1 MPFLHRTLVA
11 LFVAARPVVAAP
23 DFVRDIRPALE
34 NFCLDCHDDSKKPK
48 GDLNLERFTD
58 EAAVMQDRA
67 VWKSVFD
74 QLEAHMMPPPKRDDQ
89 PTPEERARLM
99 AWVKEMLA
107 RPDPKLG
114 ARDPGKPVLRRLT
127 RLEYNNTVRDLF
139 GLETDVFMFP
149 ERQPFKTK
157 DYFQPA
163 SGKMADQV
171 TVQLIEYGGR
181 VPVLLGSAGLPG
193 DSRAEHGFRN
203 RGDVMNFSPL
213 QIEQYVALAGD
224 IVNHPELPQRS
235 RVFAELLGIEWK
247 PRPAAVAARPATNN
261 SPVSPAVGVFAP
273 AAPKL
278 PKAEGSADNVKSRFR
293 EEVSE
298 AFREGR
304 GGVFDVATMAVVP
317 HKNAAI
323 RVPFG
328 DAGAKTLTIN
338 PDQDIWLAPFSTAEA
353 TSAPL
358 LLANK
363 TKNSKTYELTF
374 RVEDGDQG
382 EGITRLAVCVLGRR
396 GQTGAVTLTARFSDT
411 TESAVTVTLAE
422 GKAGTTFASFA
433 AVPGETIKSLLVD
446 GSKFSGEFVLLD
458 DLGFVTNGAR
468 VVNARAP
475 GRVGV
480 PPAGAGVPPARTSAT
495 AEPPQKE
502 APALPSKDRFGG
514 TPKPAGGTPTLP
526 GPPRERLAA
535 FLERAFRRPASDA
548 ERARFTALYE
558 SSRTA
563 GKSEADAM
571 RAAVQAVLASPSFL
585 YLSPSPRH
593 SVSPSPPIRPLD
605 DHELASRL
613 SYFLWATAPD
623 EELLALA
630 KRGALSHPDVL
641 AAQTRRM
648 LRDSRV
654 RELGESFAVQ
664 WLRLDQLYT
673 SKPDAKLFRDFYA
686 GPQGKDTAHGAMLVE
701 PLLLFETILVED
713 RSILELLDPGW
724 SYLNPRL
731 MKLYD
736 LSPPQAPAPMLADAA
751 PATGTREVKKPEKDN
766 NALWTRTALPDKT
779 RGGVMHMGAT
789 LTLTSLPFR
798 TSPVKRGAWL
808 LETIFN
814 RPPIEPKIAFV
825 LTDDKPEFDHK
836 MSVRE
841 RFEAHRSKAECYSCH
856 IRLDP
861 PGFALEAFS
870 PIGTVREK
878 DGPAPV
884 DARGEWNGR
893 PFNGPAEFKAAVM
906 AKPDEF
912 VRGFIEHLLSY
923 ALGRKL
929 EYFDMATVDEIQ
941 RAAAQDGHRFG
952 TVIAEV
958 VKSYPFRFTRSL

>member
-1 MPFLHRTLVA
+1 MKFTRWLIAFACTANLAH
-11 LFVAARPVVAAP
+11 AAT
-23 DFVRDIRPALE
+23 DFVREVLPLLDSY
-34 NFCLDCHDDSKKPK
+34 CLDCHDDSAKPK

-58 EAAVMQDRA
+58 EASVMGDRA
-67 VWKSVFD
+67 VWKLVYD
-74 QLEAHMMPPPKRDDQ
+74 QVEAHMMPPPKRDDQ

-107 RPDPKLG
+107 RPEPALG

-127 RLEYNNTVRDLF
+127 RLEYNNTVRDLL
-139 GLETDVFMFP
+139 GLTTDLFMFP
-149 ERQPFKTK
+149 ERQPFKNK

-163 SGKMADQV
+163 SGKMPEQV
-171 TVQLIEYGGR
+171 AVQLVEYGGR
-181 VPVLLGSAGLPG
+181 VPVLLGGAGLPG

-213 QIEQYVALAGD
+213 QLEQYVALAGD

-235 RVFAELLGIEWK
+235 RVWAELLGVEFK
-247 PRPAAVAARPATNN
+247 PRAEAVAARPATNN
-261 SPVSPAVGVFAP
+261 SPVSPVTGVFAP
-273 AAPKL
+273 QAPKL
-278 PKAEGSADNVKSRFR
+278 VKAEGSADNIVERFR
-293 EEVSE
+293 EEVGE
-298 AFREGR
+298 AFSDGH
-304 GGVFDVATMAVVP
+304 GGVFDVAMMAVVP

-328 DAGAKTLTIN
+328 HAGTKTLTIN
-338 PDQDIWLAPFSTAEA
+338 PDQDIWLAPFSTATA
-353 TSAPL
+353 TSGAF

-363 TKNSKTYELTF
+363 TKNAKTYELTF
-374 RVEDGDQG
+374 KVEGGDQG
-382 EGITRLAVCVLGRR
+382 EGITRLGLCVLPPRDQSGE
-396 GQTGAVTLTARFSDT
+396 VTLTARFSDT
-411 TESAVTVTLAE
+411 TETAVTAQLVAG
-422 GKAGTTFASFA
+422 GKDAVFASFA

-446 GSKFSGEFVLLD
+446 GSKFSGEFVLVD
-458 DLGFVTNGAR
+458 DIGFVTNGER
-468 VVNARAP
+468 VVNARPP
-475 GRVGV
+475 GREDVGTI
-480 PPAGAGVPPARTSAT
+480 GQSD
-495 AEPPQKE
+495 KE
-502 APALPSKDRFGG
+502 KVRSAPATPTPATKPTFTG
-514 TPKPAGGTPTLP
+514 TPV
-526 GPPRERLAA
+526 ERLTA
-535 FLERAFRRPASDA
+535 FIERAFRHPVSDD
-548 ERARFTALYE
+548 ERARFTKLYE
-558 SSRTA
+558 SSRAA
-563 GKSEADAM
+563 GKSEPDAM

-585 YLSPSPRH
+585 YLSPSPH
-593 SVSPSPPIRPLD
+593 PIVSPSSPAIRPLD

-613 SYFLWATAPD
+613 SYFLWSTAPD
-623 EELLALA
+623 YELLALA
-630 KRGALSHPDVL
+630 RRGELSQPDVL

-648 LRDSRV
+648 LRDPKV
-654 RELGESFAVQ
+654 RELSESFAVQ

-673 SKPDAKLFRDFYA
+673 SKPDAKLFKAFYA

-731 MKLYD
+731 KKLYG
-736 LSPPQAPAPMLADAA
+736 LATPASLPADAA
-751 PATGTREVKKPEKDN
+751 PADTNREVKKPEKDN
-766 NALWTRTALPDKT
+766 NALWTRATLPDKT

-825 LTDDKPEFDHK
+825 LTDDKPDIDHQ

-841 RFEAHRSKAECYSCH
+841 RFEAHRSKAECMSCH

-870 PIGTVREK
+870 PIGTVRDK
-878 DGPAPV
+878 DGTAPV

-893 PFNGPAEFKAAVM
+893 AFNGPAEFKAAVM

-958 VKSYPFRFTRSL
+958 VKSYPFRNTRNDTPATASTR